1 MKNQEN
7 NTLLIFLAAALL
19 FSGSPAKAESPSG
32 YAEAGVS
39 IALTIAHPV
48 RMQVQAD
55 VICLYNY
62 AERTFSIR
70 QTQGSRAFDQRN
82 STPSRYH
89 AVKDD
94 RCKSGQT
101 LQLNAGPAGAEQHA
115 LLHLLVEPD

>member
-1 MKNQEN
+1 MKNQES
-7 NTLLIFLAAALL
+7 NTLLTFLAAALL
-19 FSGSPAKAESPSG
+19 LTGFPAKAESPSG

-48 RMQVQAD
+48 RMQVKAD

-62 AERTFSIR
+62 ADRTFSIR
-70 QTQGSRAFDQRN
+70 KTQGSRVFDHLN

-89 AVKDD
+89 ALKDE

-101 LQLNAGPAGAEQHA
+101 LQLDAEPGGTEQHA